1 MIIVLLTFV
10 PLFSEAQEY
19 PCAFIR
25 YFNECVNVFQNPLGR
40 EVRCQVFQDSIN
52 ETNYYKVELLEK
64 SPLRFKVRMQAYD
77 FSPTITGWLDKECIA
92 VYPRFLNNRNIVLY
106 EEPGINP
113 ISISLKDELN
123 QIFTVLDYQD
133 NKWLKVMFMMKNEI
147 YIGWIDEYC
156 PIIYNSC
163 S

>member
-1 MIIVLLTFV
+1 MIIVLLTLV
-10 PLFSEAQEY
+10 PFLSEAQEY

-25 YFNECVNVFQNPLGR
+25 YFNECVNVFQNPIGH
-40 EVRCQVFQDSIN
+40 EVKCQVFQDSIN

-106 EEPGINP
+106 EAPGINP

-123 QIFTVLDYQD
+123 QTFTVLDYLD
-133 NKWLKVMFMMKNEI
+133 NKWLKVMFMMKNDI
-147 YIGWIDEYC
+147 CIGWIDEYC